1 MITDDETKNFTSLNL
16 DTLNSRKNDVDIFRQ
31 LINQEPSSHRSW
43 SRLSTPLSK
52 IRRLGK
58 KNLTAAGKMSSNI
71 YTLTDHEISQLEEGG
86 GGL

>member
-31 LINQEPSSHRSW
+31 LINQEPSSDRSW
-43 SRLSTPLSK
+43 SRMSTLLCK

-58 KNLTAAGKMSSNI
+58 KKLTAAGKMSSNI
-71 YTLTDHEISQLEEGG
+71 YKLTDHEISQLEEGVK
-86 GGL
+86 L

>member
-31 LINQEPSSHRSW
+31 LINQEPSSDRSW
-43 SRLSTPLSK
+43 SRMSTLLCK

-58 KNLTAAGKMSSNI
+58 KKPHCSRKNEFQYLQI
-71 YTLTDHEISQLEEGG
+71 D
-86 GGL
+86 